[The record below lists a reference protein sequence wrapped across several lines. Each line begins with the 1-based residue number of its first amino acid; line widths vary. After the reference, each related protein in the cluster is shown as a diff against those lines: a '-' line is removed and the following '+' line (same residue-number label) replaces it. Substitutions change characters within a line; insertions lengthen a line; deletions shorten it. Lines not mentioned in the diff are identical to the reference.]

1 MNLRHLLLFCSI
13 VFTSCSSSKQGSSS
27 TVFWIIVAVLVILL
41 LRHWLKPNPI
51 KEHDSIH
58 AHRSHHFEDFQMS
71 AQEFYKDLQAI
82 IAEREFPNVES
93 YVSAF
98 STGGIL
104 DPYRDYLE
112 IRNDN
117 LVFYVCAAPY
127 GKNFF
132 ISYWLKE
139 QEEDILSEIGRK
151 LFGIDPQKSF
161 FEIDSEAM
169 FVESIKKAIMVAID
183 HATEQRGLRKLT
195 LDERTPT
202 IHT

>member
-1 MNLRHLLLFCSI
+1 MKHITLAALCCILLSA
-13 VFTSCSSSKQGSSS
+13 CSSSRQGSSS

-58 AHRSHHFEDFQMS
+58 SHHSHHFEDFQMS

-132 ISYWLKE
+132 ISYWLKDT
-139 QEEDILSEIGRK
+139 EEDIFDVVSRK
-151 LFGIDPQKSF
+151 MFGGAEPKSF
-161 FEIDSEAM
+161 FQIDSEAM
-169 FVESIKKAIMVAID
+169 FVESIKKAIMAAID

-202 IHT
+202 IHS